1 MPFDWDEQ
9 NEHGATEEEL
19 LNIEKSIFVEVFPM
33 YTHLFAGDEEE
44 NDAEEVDETTKVREE
59 EDEEEGEGG
68 DDDGDIDD
76 D

>member
-1 MPFDWDEQ
+1 LPFDWDEQ

-33 YTHLFAGDEEE
+33 YAHLFAGDEEE
-44 NDAEEVDETTKVREE
+44 NDAEEEDETTKVREE
-59 EDEEEGEGG
+59 EDEEGEGG
-68 DDDGDIDD
+68 DDDGDVDD